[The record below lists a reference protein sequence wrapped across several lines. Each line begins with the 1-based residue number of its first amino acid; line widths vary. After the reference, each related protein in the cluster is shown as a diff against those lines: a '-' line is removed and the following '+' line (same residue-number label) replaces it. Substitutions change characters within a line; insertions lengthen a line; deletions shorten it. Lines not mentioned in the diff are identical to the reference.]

1 MDKEMR
7 RTAKGLLESLV
18 IPTYRNGG
26 ERAYKILT
34 MTMATP
40 TIERE
45 AADYLVSRGSL
56 RESGQHS
63 YIITAARRDYLEEIS
78 AWGPW
83 YWFKNNWFPATVAL
97 ATILVGAS
105 TAGVQISGVL
115 AGTCGTG
122 P

>member
-63 YIITAARRDYLEEIS
+63 YIITAAGRDYLEELS
-78 AWGPW
+78 TWGPW

-105 TAGVQISGVL
+105 TAVVQFWGAI
-115 AGTCGTG
+115 AGPCATG
-122 P
+122 S